1 MKNNTLR
8 IGTRGSQLALWQAN
22 QTRDALAKAFP
33 NINVEI
39 EVIKT
44 KGDIILD
51 VALSKIGDKGLFTKE
66 IEVALL
72 NDDIDLAV
80 HSLKDLPTEL
90 PDGLI
95 IGGVLP
101 RGEVRDVFLS
111 KDGRPLSE
119 MTAKDKVGTS
129 SLRRQSQLL
138 SNFPNIQ
145 VVDVRGNVN
154 SRIQKMHDGLYDGLV
169 MAGAGISR
177 LELDHL
183 ITEVISPD
191 TIMPAVGQGLV
202 AFEMRE
208 DDEVVRSFLDV
219 ISDDDAWQVAVAER
233 AFLRTLEGGCQVPV
247 ACYIETLANNQMR
260 INGLVASLDGTTLIR
275 EKIVCDFEE
284 MAECA
289 VGLAFTILEQGGEE
303 ILSNIRTK

>member
-22 QTRDALAKAFP
+22 ETRNALAKKFP
-33 NINVEI
+33 NINIEI

-72 NDDIDLAV
+72 NDEIDLAV

-111 KDGRPLSE
+111 KDGRPLSK
-119 MTAKDKVGTS
+119 MSKNDKVGTS
-129 SLRRQSQLL
+129 SLRRRSQLL
-138 SNFPNIQ
+138 HSYPNIQ

-154 SRIQKMHDGLYDGLV
+154 SRIQKMNDGQYDGLV
-169 MAGAGISR
+169 MAGAGIAR
-177 LELDHL
+177 LELSHL
-183 ITEVISPD
+183 ITETIPPT

-202 AFEMRE
+202 AFEIRE
-208 DDEVVRSFLDV
+208 DDEVIRSFVDG
-219 ISDDDAWQVAVAER
+219 IASFKDWQIAVAER

-247 ACYIETLANNQMR
+247 ACYIEELDNNQMR
-260 INGLVASLDGTTLIR
+260 INGLVASLDGATQIK
-275 EKIVCDFEE
+275 EVAVCDFEE
-284 MAECA
+284 MAETA
-289 VGLAFTILEQGGEE
+289 VELAFKILQLGGDEL
-303 ILSNIRTK
+303 LSNIRGE